1 MIDITT
7 KSVFYEVIMKKYK
20 LKISKESSGFSKEI
34 EAFRYN
40 GNFNEANVPDWFV
53 EAIANGTV
61 VCWDKVDGKD
71 KIFIR
76 PHGAVAEDGNYI
88 VRKLSGNL
96 AACTEEML
104 NEHYDVVE

>member
-1 MIDITT
+1 
-7 KSVFYEVIMKKYK
+7 MKKYK

-40 GNFNEANVPDWFV
+40 GNFNEVNVPDWFV

-71 KIFIR
+71 KLFIR
-76 PHGAVAEDGNYI
+76 PHGAVAEDGKYI

-96 AACTEEML
+96 GACTEEML